1 VLFNFA
7 DLVIYLFI
15 YLLFLCYEDDDPE
28 TVKARLRQWAQVVG
42 CAVRQS
48 SS

>member
-7 DLVIYLFI
+7 DLVIFL
-15 YLLFLCYEDDDPE
+15 LLFLCYEDDDPE